1 MEFTEKDVRRFMV
14 VFLVLALGVFTFLLV
29 KPIFISIVAGLI
41 LAYLF
46 SPVYNFILRF
56 IKEKSTTAAIVSV
69 IALLVIFIPLW
80 FIVPVMINQTFQ
92 IFTSAQNFNVQGFI
106 QSVFPSASDQFII
119 QTTTSIKSAISKTS
133 SSVLNS
139 LVEQS
144 FNNLSSI
151 LLHLFLIGLVF
162 FFALRDGDKLGNF
175 MNSISP
181 LNKSQE
187 KIMVNHF
194 REITDSIIY
203 GNIIVGVIQGIFA
216 GIGFLIF
223 DVPNA
228 LVLTIVAI
236 IFGIIPVLGPIIVW
250 APVSLFFFTSGNVTS
265 GVLFIL
271 YNLVLVSGF
280 ENILRPYIV
289 SRRSNVPTIIIFIG
303 MIGGT
308 LLFGVMGLILGP
320 LILAYFL
327 EILKMYKERALS
339 SLFVD

>member
-46 SPVYNFILRF
+46 SPVYNFILKF
-56 IKEKSTTAAIVSV
+56 IKEKNTASGIVSI
-69 IALLVIFIPLW
+69 IALVIIFVPLW
-80 FIVPVMINQTFQ
+80 FIVPIMINQTFQ
-92 IFTSAQNFNVQGFI
+92 IFTAAQNFDVQGLI
-106 QSVFPSASDQFII
+106 QSIFPSASEQFVT
-119 QTTTSIKSAISKTS
+119 QTTASIKSAISNTS

-139 LVEQS
+139 LIEQS

-151 LLHLFLIGLVF
+151 ILHLFLMGFVF

-187 KIMVNHF
+187 KMMVNHF
-194 REITDSIIY
+194 KDITDSIIY

-228 LVLTIVAI
+228 LVLTIIAI

-250 APVSLFFFTSGNVTS
+250 APVSLFFFTSGNVS
-265 GVLFIL
+265 MGIFFIL

-308 LLFGVMGLILGP
+308 FLFGIMGLILGP
-320 LILAYFL
+320 LVLAYFL
-327 EILKMYKERALS
+327 EILKMYKDRALS
-339 SLFVD
+339 SLFAD